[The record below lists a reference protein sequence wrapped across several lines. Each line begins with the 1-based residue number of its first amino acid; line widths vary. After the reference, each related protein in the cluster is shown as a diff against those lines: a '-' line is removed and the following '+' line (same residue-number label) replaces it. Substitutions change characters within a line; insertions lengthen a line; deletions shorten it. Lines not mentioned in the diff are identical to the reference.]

1 MEKWGGRGEI
11 RSRHR
16 DVRSDNAVVSPVRL
30 PQACLCIVSII
41 IVPGVVCI
49 LIPNPTFLIIMI
61 PGVVCILI
69 PNPTFLIIRIP
80 GVVCILIPNPTFII
94 IMIPGVVCILIPNPT
109 FLIITIT
116 GDMCSLDHFFAW
128 PLLPHWIRIHVAE
141 YLLLSG

>member
-1 MEKWGGRGEI
+1 MQEPAGGCDAANAASRTRGAPPGGPL
-11 RSRHR
+11 
-16 DVRSDNAVVSPVRL
+16 NPPA
-30 PQACLCIVSII
+30 AIV
-41 IVPGVVCI
+41 IVPGVVCN
-49 LIPNPTFLIIMI
+49 LIRNPTFL
-61 PGVVCILI
+61 
-69 PNPTFLIIRIP
+69 
-80 GVVCILIPNPTFII
+80 I